1 MLELIKKINFSGT
14 EYFLLLVIIFLIT
27 AVLFLMI
34 YAMYVRMKY
43 SFRDAY
49 IKIKQNEWEK
59 ILLNYLDDNN
69 PRKNTLY
76 NYRIK
81 FKDWIVFAEF
91 VENYLLDLKG
101 EDYEKIIIFLWKIG
115 FYNNLMR
122 ALKKSDKWE
131 KSYSAYF
138 LGLMKY
144 KKAEMELIKMASD
157 KSPLVSISS
166 LGALN
171 RIGSTF
177 NIYNFIKDMA
187 ANESLSAA
195 NISEMISSHGAKIN
209 PLLIDLLKDT
219 GLPPWAKRKIIDI
232 IISRGVIES
241 IDTVISLAE
250 RSEYPELIIGC
261 IKAMGEFGSENS
273 IPFLLAQL
281 SSQNWVIRSQTVKAL
296 GNAGVPGVIPSLKNK
311 LLNDDNFFVKLY
323 SAQAIMQ
330 FGESGINELK
340 SVLYTTQDETVKKIL
355 NYVVFE
361 SVSEK

>member
-1 MLELIKKINFSGT
+1 MLELIKINFSGM
-14 EYFLLLVIIFLIT
+14 EYYLLLAIIFLIM
-27 AVLFLMI
+27 AVLLLMI
-34 YAMYVRMKY
+34 YALYIRMKN

-59 ILLNYLDDNN
+59 IILNYLDDNN
-69 PRKNTLY
+69 PGKNTLY

-81 FKDWIVFAEF
+81 FKDWIIFAEF

-101 EDYEKIIIFLWKIG
+101 EDYEKIITFLWKIG
-115 FYNNLMR
+115 FYNNLMK
-122 ALKKSDKWE
+122 AIKKSDKWE

-144 KKAEMELIKMASD
+144 QKAEMELIKMALD

-187 ANESLSAA
+187 ANESLNAA
-195 NISEMISSHGAKIN
+195 NISEMIASHGTKIN
-209 PLLIDLLKDT
+209 PLLIDLLKDASI
-219 GLPPWAKRKIIDI
+219 PPKAKRKIIDI
-232 IISRGVIES
+232 IVSRGVIES
-241 IDTVISLAE
+241 IDTIISLAE
-250 RSEYPELIIGC
+250 RSEDTELIIGC
-261 IKAMGEFGSENS
+261 IKAMSEFGSENA
-273 IPFLLAQL
+273 IPFLLGQL

-296 GNAGVPGVIPSLKNK
+296 GNTGVSDVIPSLKNK
-311 LLNDDNFFVKLY
+311 LINDNNFFVKLY

-330 FGESGINELK
+330 FGESGMNELK
-340 SVLYTTQDETVKKIL
+340 SILYTTQDETVKKIL

-361 SVSEK
+361 RVIEK